1 MPPVP
6 PPAPVVVPK
15 LAPGAVPPPRAVTSS
30 DKARARGRPPA
41 PQPVHVPQVAT
52 PEADAA
58 AAARAAAET
67 AELEQAA
74 QMAAALRAEQ
84 KALAE
89 AEAKAAQ
96 ERAAAEERARA
107 EAERLRAYREFQH
120 GEARTMAALAGMTV
134 PADADDDDIFAEA
147 EGRAAG
153 ETPEPAAP
161 SDFDVNECLGTR
173 GGVAAS
179 WSLNDAMVEPIVY
192 DADYGYEYR
201 VVTTSSAG
209 DFVVRRYFIFDPD
222 QYAAF
227 TIGLGRPMPDSHF
240 THYGHNFV
248 LRDGS
253 VTWVFYS
260 PPALERA
267 LRIHERL
274 ANQATPEQ
282 EIARLVAGTPG
293 LDGRTLAAFAAQTNV
308 TAAAQAAAQSRPAPS
323 TKPSLPTPQRR

>member
-15 LAPGAVPPPRAVTSS
+15 LAPGAVPPSRAVTPS

-147 EGRAAG
+147 EGREAG

-201 VVTTSSAG
+201 VVTTTDTG
-209 DFVVRRYFIFDPD
+209 DFVVRRYFIFDSD

-227 TIGLGRPMPDSHF
+227 TVGLGRPMPDSHF
-240 THYGHNFV
+240 THCGHNFV
-248 LRDGS
+248 LFS
-253 VTWVFYS
+253 TMTWVFYS

-267 LRIHERL
+267 LRIHERM

-308 TAAAQAAAQSRPAPS
+308 AAVPQAAAQASSASS
-323 TKPSLPTPQRR
+323 TKPSLPTPRRR